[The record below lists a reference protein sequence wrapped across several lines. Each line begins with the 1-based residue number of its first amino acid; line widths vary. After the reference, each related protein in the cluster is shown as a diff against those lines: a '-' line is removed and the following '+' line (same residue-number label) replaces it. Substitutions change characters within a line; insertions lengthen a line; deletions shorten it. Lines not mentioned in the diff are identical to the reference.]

1 MNRKADGAKIRGQ
14 TSETR
19 SKEGP
24 ATHKVP
30 STHSST
36 KKSESAEIDRIAK
49 HIGRNLIRN
58 RKFD

>member
-1 MNRKADGAKIRGQ
+1 MNRKTDGAKIRGQ
-14 TSETR
+14 TR
-19 SKEGP
+19 SKEES

>member
-1 MNRKADGAKIRGQ
+1 MNRKTDGAKVREQ
-14 TSETR
+14 TSETS

-30 STHSST
+30 STHSSR
-36 KKSESAEIDRIAK
+36 KKSESVEIVRIAK

-58 RKFD
+58 RNFD